1 MVVKDIIIL
10 SSKFA
15 PIAGPCILLVVA
27 GMILSTVLINVI
39 WIDSA
44 YGQILPMPGLPNV
57 TGRTTV
63 TKPLPLPASRL
74 PSSIAHGVKITS
86 PIKGQRVPVGILT
99 IAGTSKDN
107 ATSGCHVSIIVN
119 GRKPYQNVTANGPS
133 GNKDYSKW
141 SVTLSPKYALIKQ
154 GANKITA
161 KFYCSPNPT
170 IASFYSVNVTGV
182 GATAAPAVQ
191 NETRST
197 SATTTDYKLYNNST
211 VGIKIEVPSDW
222 FYKETN
228 NTVSFLPPK
237 SLPFGIVTVC
247 SENIPNGTSFDT
259 YTKTSTAN
267 LQQTIPSFHLITSN
281 TTTLANNN
289 PAHQIVFTS
298 QTPSAK
304 ILVKNWSVYTLK
316 NGKVYTISYVSTIDR
331 FPVQLPIV
339 KHMIDSFKITK

>member
-161 KFYCSPNPT
+161 KFSCNPNPT

-182 GATAAPAVQ
+182 GG
-191 NETRST
+191 RSS
-197 SATTTDYKLYNNST
+197 SATTST
-211 VGIKIEVPSDW
+211 KQRLSSSPAIR
-222 FYKETN
+222 TN
-228 NTVSFLPPK
+228 NTVMVNSSNFPFTFLALLIK
-237 SLPFGIVTVC
+237 C
-247 SENIPNGTSFDT
+247 SDT
-259 YTKTSTAN
+259 
-267 LQQTIPSFHLITSN
+267 
-281 TTTLANNN
+281 
-289 PAHQIVFTS
+289 
-298 QTPSAK
+298 
-304 ILVKNWSVYTLK
+304 
-316 NGKVYTISYVSTIDR
+316 
-331 FPVQLPIV
+331 
-339 KHMIDSFKITK
+339 